1 MTQRTVFTAFNR
13 RRATAALGAALLAAS
28 LSPLAHAQDT
38 RPARLLLG
46 FPAGGS
52 FDAIARLLAEKLKT
66 ELGRPVIVDNK
77 PGAGG
82 RIAMDLLKNAPADGS
97 VVMFAPGAITSLYP
111 YTVAK
116 LNYDPKKDLAPIGT
130 VAEFPFAVAV
140 SASSKI
146 TNLRELIA
154 AAKANSA
161 QAMFG
166 TPAVGAPP
174 HFYGLA
180 FGEAAGVKLDP
191 IPFQGSAPV
200 NQALMGNQIPMGVD
214 VMGSMVENH
223 KGGKIRVLAVSTEQR
238 APQLPD
244 VPTFAEQGFA
254 SVTGGDFN
262 AFFAPAGTPAPALA
276 AWSKALSNVLAQA
289 EVKDKL
295 LTMGFIPVGKGPEE
309 LANRA
314 AAQAKRWEAI
324 VKSSGFVAQ

>member
-1 MTQRTVFTAFNR
+1 MTFAKR
-13 RRATAALGAALLAAS
+13 RKLLLATTA
-28 LSPLAHAQDT
+28 LSMLAV
-38 RPARLLLG
+38 
-46 FPAGGS
+46 AGGAS
-52 FDAIARLLAEKLKT
+52 AQSGAYPNKPIRMVVGFAPGSASDTIARTMAEQLT
-66 ELGRPVIVDNK
+66 RRLGQSVVVDNK

-82 RIAMDLLKNAPADGS
+82 RIAVEALKASPADGR
-97 VVMFAPGAITSLYP
+97 VVMLGPDALSSIYP
-111 YTVAK
+111 YTFKK
-116 LNYDPKKDLAPIGT
+116 LSYDPKKDLAPIGT

-140 SASSKI
+140 SASSKV
-146 TNLRELIA
+146 TNLRELVA

-244 VPTFAEQGFA
+244 VPTFAEQGFG
-254 SVTGGDFN
+254 SVTGSDFN
-262 AFFAPAGTPAPALA
+262 ALFAPAATPAPVLA
-276 AWSKALSNVLAQA
+276 AWSKALSAVMAQA

-295 LTMGFIPVGKGPEE
+295 ISMGFIPVGKGPEE